1 MPKIPAYSDEPDSDE
16 DIAENENVA
25 VATLPKSILQGKTFE
40 VGDRVTLKITAIR
53 DGEVDVEYG
62 SEAEEEPPVGE
73 PAAEETAEEGEEG
86 AGEIVPPEAPAGP
99 PAYE

>member
-62 SEAEEEPPVGE
+62 EQPEPEPEEPP
-73 PAAEETAEEGEEG
+73 AEEMAEEGAEEG